1 MANGRKILVIDGHPD
16 PESDHFCHALAQ
28 SYRQGAESGGHIV
41 DVVRIADLDFPFLR
55 SPKDYDTAPVPTSLD
70 QVTQEML
77 AADHV
82 VLIYPLWLGTLP
94 ALTKAFLEQVFH
106 RDTAFEPAEE
116 GKWPKGRLTGK
127 SARVIVTMGMPA
139 LAYRFW
145 YGAHSLKSLERNIL
159 KFIGF
164 KPVRDTIFGMV
175 EAVSEDKRK
184 GWLKQV
190 EDLGRQAV

>member
-1 MANGRKILVIDGHPD
+1 MANSRKILVVDGHPD
-16 PESDHFCHALAQ
+16 RDADHFCHALAR
-28 SYRQGAESGGHIV
+28 SYCQGAEAGGHTV
-41 DVVRIADLDFPFLR
+41 QVVRIADLDFPILR
-55 SPKDYDTAPVPTSLD
+55 SAKDYDTAPVPAALEQITR
-70 QVTQEML
+70 EML

-106 RDTAFEPAEE
+106 RETAFEPAEE

-139 LAYRFW
+139 LVYRFW
-145 YGAHSLKSLERNIL
+145 YGGHSLKSLERNIL

-164 KPVRDTIFGMV
+164 KPVRDTVFGMV
-175 EAVSEDKRK
+175 EMVSNEKRK
-184 GWLKQV
+184 SWLNRV

>member
-1 MANGRKILVIDGHPD
+1 MANSRKILVIDGHPD
-16 PESDHFCHALAQ
+16 PDADHFCHALAQ
-28 SYRQGAESGGHIV
+28 SYRRGAEAGGHLV
-41 DVVRIADLDFPFLR
+41 DVVRVADLDFPFLR
-55 SPKDYDTAPVPTSLD
+55 SPKDYDTAPVPASLE

-139 LAYRFW
+139 LIYRFW
-145 YGAHSLKSLERNIL
+145 YGGHSLKSLERNIL

-164 KPVRDTIFGMV
+164 KPVRDTVFGMV
-175 EAVSEDKRK
+175 EAVSEEKRK
-184 GWLKQV
+184 DWLRQV
-190 EDLGRQAV
+190 EDLGRQAI